1 MRIIALIFSLIAFLL
16 TGVACSEAA
25 PYNGTWKS
33 SRELGF
39 TAHIHDGQIRITMQA
54 DEYTGLYW
62 KGSFATKRSSDFV
75 SHGDTKAMD
84 ASLLGSLDST
94 KKFTIKHN
102 TITFRFS
109 MLGMTRNITLKR
121 KD

>member
-1 MRIIALIFSLIAFLL
+1 MRIIALILSLAAFML

-25 PYNGTWKS
+25 PYDGTWKS

-39 TAHIHDGQIRITMQA
+39 TAHIHDGQIRMTIQA
-54 DEYTGLYW
+54 DEYLGLYW
-62 KGSFATKRSSDFV
+62 KGTFAKKRTSIFISR
-75 SHGDTKAMD
+75 GDTKAMD
-84 ASLLGSLDST
+84 ASILGSLDST
-94 KKFTIKHN
+94 KKFTIHGN

-109 MLGMTRNITLKR
+109 ALGLSRSVTLKK